1 MEDYLPIIYLS
12 LLLVFL
18 STVAV
23 ILFRQ
28 IIKAR
33 RIESRLFQLE
43 NKLKKE
49 DGPAK
54 EYYEL
59 ASLYLDKKLFFQA
72 VQLLQKALK
81 KAENEKVEPE
91 NVALIYNALGYAYFA
106 QEQYDMAI
114 RHYKEALKLFPAYTI
129 AINNLANAYEKKQ
142 MTKLAIETYKK
153 CLEYDP
159 QNPVALKKI
168 ESLEKRLVTS

>member
-12 LLLVFL
+12 LLLIFL
-18 STVAV
+18 STVAI

-33 RIESRLFQLE
+33 RIESRVFQLE

-49 DGPAK
+49 DGAAK

-72 VQLLQKALK
+72 IQLLQKAIK

-91 NVALIYNALGYAYFA
+91 NMALIYNALGFAYFA

-114 RHYKEALKLFPAYTI
+114 RNYKEALKLFPAYTI

-142 MTKLAIETYKK
+142 MTKLALETYKK

-159 QNPVALKKI
+159 KNPVALKKI
-168 ESLEKRLVTS
+168 ESLEKRLVAS